1 MKKVLMLLIAV
12 IVNCVGS
19 LAYAQPKNQSE
30 PLLMRLLPEVGNTV
44 NLRVPAERIKGI
56 GVMMAFVLKQYPPP
70 PEPEQ
75 AIINYYQAKHDFATT
90 AILQPEGTKLYLELL
105 EDSRALG
112 ILHYHLR
119 NRLDATA
126 KCIDSL
132 IPSIGNRNEVVCYMR
147 IWSALV
153 SAHENAISRSESS
166 KSSDDRQIASSEAIR
181 LAAAENLMMGL
192 IAGATGFDREF
203 MSGHYCRTDQE
214 FKKYSNKCEKR
225 RPQDGTAG
233 R

>member
-1 MKKVLMLLIAV
+1 
-12 IVNCVGS
+12 
-19 LAYAQPKNQSE
+19 
-30 PLLMRLLPEVGNTV
+30 
-44 NLRVPAERIKGI
+44 
-56 GVMMAFVLKQYPPP
+56 MMAFVLKQYPPP

-181 LAAAENLMMGL
+181 LATAENLMMGL

-203 MSGHYCRTDQE
+203 IITFAYDDIANSVSNP
-214 FKKYSNKCEKR
+214 FKGKVFNKPTYKEPGVDVYAGIKIDYSKAHVTPEVFQAVLEGNKELVK
-225 RPQDGTAG
+225 GKG
-233 R
+233 S